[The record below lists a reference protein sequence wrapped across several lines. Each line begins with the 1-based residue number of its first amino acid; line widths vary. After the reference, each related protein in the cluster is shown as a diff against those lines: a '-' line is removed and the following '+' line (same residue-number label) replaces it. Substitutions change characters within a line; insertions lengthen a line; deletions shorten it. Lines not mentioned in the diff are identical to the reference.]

1 LGASNRTLEALGAC
15 RELPGRRAL
24 PAAPGGGVL
33 AAMAAAGKARGR
45 SGLLSGACAQRLPAG
60 DARARPAVSNR
71 VLRGRFAAWA
81 VALATTAISL
91 VFACPVPAEEVFTSQ
106 AAAANATDSTWIP
119 APAQRAAVCVVD
131 TGNDPNPD
139 TSNVVARLSVDGE
152 PGTDRSPDHH
162 GTLMSMIAAAPY
174 NGFGMV
180 GAAPSI
186 NVVSVRASRDGVS
199 FGGTDLARAIQRCV
213 AFRNTYNIKVI
224 SLSLG
229 GAVVSGLDA
238 GGMATVEDMVS
249 SARFVGLDVVAAA
262 GNHRGVVDWP
272 AGYGPV
278 LAIGAADN
286 VGARCSFAA
295 SGPEVDLWASGCP
308 LDAALFDGA
317 AAWASGSSESTAF
330 VAGALTQLRQL
341 SPGSTVDQAEQA
353 LMSSAQI
360 ASAGSRLDVGAAF
373 AAVGLEGQLAL
384 GHTMVPQVAQSG
396 GATDPQLPASTGP
409 SVGTIAMPLSGGHA
423 AGLPVIA
430 PLGGERSQAR
440 LPKPS
445 VVSVRLRRA
454 VLSMRF
460 KNKPRGMVAQVQ
472 IYTRTKRRAF
482 PALVDILHVMDD
494 RFRTPVSGTVSQ
506 VSITYRDPQRIR
518 GSSVLLS
525 LHSVR

>member
-1 LGASNRTLEALGAC
+1 M
-15 RELPGRRAL
+15 

-33 AAMAAAGKARGR
+33 AA
-45 SGLLSGACAQRLPAG
+45 
-60 DARARPAVSNR
+60 V
-71 VLRGRFAAWA
+71 V
-81 VALATTAISL
+81 VALVTTAISL
-91 VFACPVPAEEVFTSQ
+91 AVAVPAQAEEVFTSQ

-119 APAQRAAVCVVD
+119 APAQRAAVCIVD

-199 FGGTDLARAIQRCV
+199 FGGTDLAAGVQQCLTY
-213 AFRNTYNIKVI
+213 RNTYNIKVI

-229 GAVVSGLDA
+229 GMAVSRLDA
-238 GGMATVEDMVS
+238 GVMATVEDMVS
-249 SARFVGLDVVAAA
+249 SARLVGLDVVAAA
-262 GNHRGVVDWP
+262 GNHGGAVDWP
-272 AGYGPV
+272 AAYAPV
-278 LAIGAADN
+278 LAIGAADDA
-286 VGARCSFAA
+286 GARCNFAA

-308 LDAALFDGA
+308 LDAALVDGA

-330 VAGALTQLRQL
+330 VAGALAQFRQL
-341 SPGSTVDQAEQA
+341 SPGMTVDQAEQV
-353 LMSSAQI
+353 LTGSAQI
-360 ASAGSRLDVGAAF
+360 ASAGPRVDVGAAL
-373 AAVGLEGQLAL
+373 AAAGLEGQLAL
-384 GHTMVPQVAQSG
+384 GHTVVSQLAASSDATVPKLPAATGSSVGRLASPSGRG
-396 GATDPQLPASTGP
+396 GAASPAVVAPLASERSHTRLPRP
-409 SVGTIAMPLSGGHA
+409 SVS
-423 AGLPVIA
+423 
-430 PLGGERSQAR
+430 
-440 LPKPS
+440 
-445 VVSVRLRRA
+445 SVRLRHG
-454 VLSMRF
+454 VLSMCF

-472 IYTRTKRRAF
+472 IYARTKRRAF
-482 PALVDILHVMDD
+482 PVLMHTLHIVDD
-494 RFRTPVSGTVSQ
+494 RLRTRVLGAVSQ

>member
-1 LGASNRTLEALGAC
+1 V
-15 RELPGRRAL
+15 P
-24 PAAPGGGVL
+24 
-33 AAMAAAGKARGR
+33 
-45 SGLLSGACAQRLPAG
+45 
-60 DARARPAVSNR
+60 
-71 VLRGRFAAWA
+71 RGRFVPWA

-91 VFACPVPAEEVFTSQ
+91 AFACPAPAEEVFTSQ

-119 APAQRAAVCVVD
+119 APDQRAAVCIVD

-180 GAAPSI
+180 GAAPLI

-199 FGGTDLARAIQRCV
+199 FGGTDLARAVQRCV

-229 GAVVSGLDA
+229 GAVVSGLDDA
-238 GGMATVEDMVS
+238 GMATVEDMVS

-262 GNHRGVVDWP
+262 GNHHGTVDWP
-272 AGYGPV
+272 AGYAPV
-278 LAIGAADN
+278 LAVGAADDT
-286 VGARCSFAA
+286 GARCSFAA

-308 LDAALFDGA
+308 LDVALSDGA
-317 AAWASGSSESTAF
+317 AAWASGSSESAAF
-330 VAGALTQLRQL
+330 VAGVLTQLRQL

-353 LMSSAQI
+353 LTSSAQI
-360 ASAGSRLDVGAAF
+360 ASTGPRLDVGAAL

-384 GHTMVPQVAQSG
+384 GHTMVS
-396 GATDPQLPASTGP
+396 QLASSSDAIAPKSPASTGP
-409 SVGTIAMPLSGGHA
+409 SVGRVTTPSGRGDVAGPAMITPSA
-423 AGLPVIA
+423 
-430 PLGGERSQAR
+430 GERSRTR
-440 LPKPS
+440 LPRPS
-445 VVSVRLRRA
+445 VGSVRLRRR

-460 KNKPRGMVAQVQ
+460 KNKPTGMVARVQ

-482 PALVDILHVMDD
+482 PALVRTLHVVDD
-494 RFRTPVSGTVSQ
+494 RFRTLVPGAVSQ

-518 GSSVLLS
+518 DASVLLF